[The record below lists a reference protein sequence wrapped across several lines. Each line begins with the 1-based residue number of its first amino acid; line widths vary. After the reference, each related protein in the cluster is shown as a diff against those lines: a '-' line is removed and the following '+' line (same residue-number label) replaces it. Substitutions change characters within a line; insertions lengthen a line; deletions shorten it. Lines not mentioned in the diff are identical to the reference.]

1 MSKKSTPAQE
11 YVYPAVFHENE
22 DGTYTIIF
30 PDLPGCISEGKS
42 LGNAMKMAEAALT
55 QWIEYL
61 KDEKEDIPKPSQ
73 LQSIE
78 LENNEFVNFIRADI
92 KDNRAVK
99 RTISLPR
106 WMDEQAAE
114 EGLSLSKILQEAL
127 SKRFIP
133 AN

>member
-1 MSKKSTPAQE
+1 MKQQALQE
-11 YVYPAVFHENE
+11 YVYPAVFHTND

-42 LGNAMKMAEAALT
+42 LGNAMKMAEAALA

-61 KDEKEDIPKPSQ
+61 KDNKEEIPASSN
-73 LQSIE
+73 LQSVE
-78 LENNEFVNFIRADI
+78 LNDNEFVNFIRADI

-114 EGLSLSKILQEAL
+114 AGLSLSKILQEAL
-127 SKRFIP
+127 SKRLVSVH
-133 AN
+133 

>member
-1 MSKKSTPAQE
+1 MKKRKTIKE
-11 YVYPAVFHENE
+11 YVYPAVFHANE

-61 KDEKEDIPKPSQ
+61 NESNENIPAPSN
-73 LQSIE
+73 LQDVE
-78 LENNEFVNFIRADI
+78 LENSEFVNFIRADI
-92 KDNRAVK
+92 KDSRAVK

-106 WMDEQAAE
+106 WMDEQATE

>member
-1 MSKKSTPAQE
+1 MKECKTIQE
-11 YVYPAVFHENE
+11 YVYPAVFHANE

-61 KDEKEDIPKPSQ
+61 NDSKENIPVPSK
-73 LQSIE
+73 LQDVK

-92 KDNRAVK
+92 KDSRAVK

>member
-1 MSKKSTPAQE
+1 MRNYVQE
-11 YVYPAVFHENE
+11 YVYPAVFHSNE
-22 DGTYTIIF
+22 DGTYTVLF
-30 PDLPGCISEGKS
+30 PDLPGCISEGKT

-61 KDEKEDIPKPSQ
+61 KDSKEEIPVPSN
-73 LQSIE
+73 LYDIE
-78 LENNEFVNFIRADI
+78 LGNNEFVNFIRADI

-127 SKRFIP
+127 SKRFIA

>member
-1 MSKKSTPAQE
+1 MKKCKTIQE
-11 YVYPAVFHENE
+11 YVYPAVFHTNE

-61 KDEKEDIPKPSQ
+61 NESNENIPAPSN
-73 LQSIE
+73 LQDVE
-78 LENNEFVNFIRADI
+78 LENSEFVNFIRADI
-92 KDNRAVK
+92 KDSRAVK

>member
-1 MSKKSTPAQE
+1 MKGRNVLQE
-11 YVYPAVFHENE
+11 YVYPAIFHANE
-22 DGTYTIIF
+22 DGTYTILF

-61 KDEKEDIPKPSQ
+61 KDNKEEIPAPSN
-73 LQSIE
+73 LQDVE
-78 LENNEFVNFIRADI
+78 LESNEFVNFIRADI
-92 KDNRAVK
+92 KDSRAVK

-133 AN
+133 VN

>member
-1 MSKKSTPAQE
+1 MKGRQTTQE
-11 YVYPAVFHENE
+11 YVYPAVFHANE

-61 KDEKEDIPKPSQ
+61 KDSKEEIPAPSN

-78 LENNEFVNFIRADI
+78 LDDNEFVNFIQADI

-127 SKRFIP
+127 AKRFI
-133 AN
+133 AVN

>member
-1 MSKKSTPAQE
+1 M
-11 YVYPAVFHENE
+11 
-22 DGTYTIIF
+22 
-30 PDLPGCISEGKS
+30 
-42 LGNAMKMAEAALT
+42 GNAMKMAEAALT

-61 KDEKEDIPKPSQ
+61 KDSKEEIPAPSK
-73 LQSIE
+73 LQDVE

-92 KDNRAVK
+92 KDTRAVK

-127 SKRFIP
+127 SKRFVT

>member
-1 MSKKSTPAQE
+1 MKNQKQILQE
-11 YVYPAVFHENE
+11 YVYPAVFHTNE
-22 DGTYTIIF
+22 DGTYTILF

-61 KDEKEDIPKPSQ
+61 KDSKEEIPEPSK
-73 LQSIE
+73 LKSIK
-78 LENNEFVNFIRADI
+78 LENDEFVNFIRADV

-133 AN
+133 AH

>member
-1 MSKKSTPAQE
+1 MKMRQTLQE
-11 YVYPAVFHENE
+11 YVYPAVFHANE

-61 KDEKEDIPKPSQ
+61 KDSKGEIPVPSN
-73 LQSIE
+73 LHDIE

-106 WMDEQAAE
+106 WMD
-114 EGLSLSKILQEAL
+114 
-127 SKRFIP
+127 
-133 AN
+133 

>member
-1 MSKKSTPAQE
+1 MKQQALQE
-11 YVYPAVFHENE
+11 YVYPAVFHTND

-42 LGNAMKMAEAALT
+42 LGNAMKMAEAALA

-61 KDEKEDIPKPSQ
+61 KDNKEEIPASSN
-73 LQSIE
+73 LQSVE
-78 LENNEFVNFIRADI
+78 LNDKEFVNFIRADI

-114 EGLSLSKILQEAL
+114 AGLSLSKILQEAL
-127 SKRFIP
+127 SKRLVSVH
-133 AN
+133 

>member
-1 MSKKSTPAQE
+1 MKERKTIQE
-11 YVYPAVFHENE
+11 YVYPAVFHTNE

-61 KDEKEDIPKPSQ
+61 NDSKEEIPEPSK
-73 LQSIE
+73 LQDVE

-92 KDNRAVK
+92 KDSRAVK

>member
-1 MSKKSTPAQE
+1 MKERKTIQE
-11 YVYPAVFHENE
+11 HVYPAVFHANE

-61 KDEKEDIPKPSQ
+61 NDSKENIPVPSK
-73 LQSIE
+73 LQDVK

-92 KDNRAVK
+92 KDSRAVK

>member
-1 MSKKSTPAQE
+1 MKKCKTIKE
-11 YVYPAVFHENE
+11 YVYPAVFHANE

-61 KDEKEDIPKPSQ
+61 NESNENIPAPSN
-73 LQSIE
+73 LQDVE
-78 LENNEFVNFIRADI
+78 LENSEFVNFIRADI
-92 KDNRAVK
+92 KDSRAVK

>member
-1 MSKKSTPAQE
+1 MKECKTIQE
-11 YVYPAVFHENE
+11 YVYPAVFHANE

-42 LGNAMKMAEAALT
+42 LGNAIKMAEAALT

-61 KDEKEDIPKPSQ
+61 NDSKENIPVPSKSQ
-73 LQSIE
+73 DVE

-92 KDNRAVK
+92 KDSRAVK

-127 SKRFIP
+127 SKRFIA

>member
-1 MSKKSTPAQE
+1 MKGKQPLQE
-11 YVYPAVFHENE
+11 YVYPAVFHANE

-61 KDEKEDIPKPSQ
+61 KDSKEEIPAPRK
-73 LQSIE
+73 LQDVE

-92 KDNRAVK
+92 KDTRAVK

-106 WMDEQAAE
+106 WMDEQAVE

-127 SKRFIP
+127 SKRFVT

>member
-1 MSKKSTPAQE
+1 MKDSKEEIPA
-11 YVYPAVFHENE
+11 
-22 DGTYTIIF
+22 
-30 PDLPGCISEGKS
+30 
-42 LGNAMKMAEAALT
+42 
-55 QWIEYL
+55 
-61 KDEKEDIPKPSQ
+61 PSN

-78 LENNEFVNFIRADI
+78 LDDNEFVNFIQADI

-127 SKRFIP
+127 AKRFV
-133 AN
+133 AGYCQ

>member
-1 MSKKSTPAQE
+1 MKECKTIQE
-11 YVYPAVFHENE
+11 YVYPAVFHANE

-61 KDEKEDIPKPSQ
+61 NDSKENIPVPSK
-73 LQSIE
+73 LQDVE

-92 KDNRAVK
+92 KDSRAVK

>member
-1 MSKKSTPAQE
+1 MKECKTIQE
-11 YVYPAVFHENE
+11 YVYPAVFHANE

-61 KDEKEDIPKPSQ
+61 NDSKEEIPKPSN
-73 LQSIE
+73 LQDVE

-92 KDNRAVK
+92 KDSRAVK

>member
-1 MSKKSTPAQE
+1 MKEKKLLQE
-11 YVYPAVFHENE
+11 YVYPAVFHAN
-22 DGTYTIIF
+22 DDNTYTIIF

-61 KDEKEDIPKPSQ
+61 KDSKEEIPAPSK
-73 LQSIE
+73 LQDVE
-78 LENNEFVNFIRADI
+78 LENNEFVNFIRVDI
-92 KDNRAVK
+92 KDTRAVK

-127 SKRFIP
+127 SKRFVT